1 MKGREGVLSSGF
13 MRASAWCE
21 LGIVVSGFCDL
32 DLMGGL
38 SFGMC

>member
-1 MKGREGVLSSGF
+1 MKGRVGVLSSGF
-13 MRASAWCE
+13 VWASAWSG
-21 LGIVVSGFCDL
+21 LALVVSGFCDL